1 MLKIDNKADI
11 FHYRT
16 LLFVLFVSI
25 FTLLSRY
32 FFLQI
37 IEHERYFSKSQVNSV
52 KAQATYA
59 PRGLILDRNGEVLV
73 ENYPTYILTVTPY
86 QLDSKEE
93 QFSIISDITNISIE
107 DINQRYEKFYQ
118 GRFLPTVIAK
128 NLTFSEISQIEERRL
143 ELSGFQYKRFDERF
157 YRDALDDAHILGY
170 LREID
175 RESLSSLD
183 KSRFYRAG
191 ELVGWQGLEKQYEN
205 ELRYSKGVEYIEV
218 DTYGREISRIND
230 NSVPAFPGNDLF
242 ITIDARL
249 QEYSKSL
256 LNDQKGVILVSNVD
270 TGEILSMVSN
280 PSYSMDIYRGETNE
294 NEWKNLLSDASKPII
309 NRTISGL
316 YPPGSSFKLI
326 TAFNLIENGLLD
338 PEDNLMCDGSYTPPG
353 SSRAFKC
360 WKEDGHGLVDLNKAI
375 AQSCNV
381 YFYETVQLTNLKDW
395 TETAK
400 IFGFNEE
407 TEIDLPNELIG
418 QIPDKEFFIK
428 TYGRWG
434 WSERGMLLNLTLGQ
448 GDILVTPLQTLRY
461 INHIASKGKKT
472 AKLKLNLNKEVD
484 FYHDVE
490 LSNQTWD
497 RVFNGLFDVVNSDG
511 GSGWRARQNS
521 DIKLFGKTS
530 TAENPHGDPHAWFNG
545 FFELNNQ
552 KFSIVVLVE
561 NGGGGGAVA
570 SPIAGKI
577 VSFITNNSVEIVS
590 KVVQ

>member
-16 LLFVLFVSI
+16 LLFILTISI

-32 FFLQI
+32 FYLQI
-37 IEHERYFSKSQVNSV
+37 IEHERYFSKSQVNSI

-59 PRGLILDRNGEVLV
+59 PRGLILDRNSEVLV
-73 ENYPTYILTVTPY
+73 QNYPTYILTVTPY
-86 QLDSKEE
+86 QLNDKEK
-93 QFSIISDITNISIE
+93 QFSIISDITNIPLE
-107 DINQRYEKFYQ
+107 KINQRYKKFYQ
-118 GRFLPTVIAK
+118 GRFLPTIIAK
-128 NLTFSEISQIEERRL
+128 NLTFSDISQIEERRL
-143 ELSGFQYKRFDERF
+143 ELSGFQYERFDERL
-157 YRDALDDAHILGY
+157 YSDVLKDAHILGY
-170 LREID
+170 LRELD
-175 RESLSSLD
+175 RVSVSSLD
-183 KSRFYRAG
+183 KSKLYRAG
-191 ELVGWQGLEKQYEN
+191 ELVGWQGLEKQYED

-218 DTYGREISRIND
+218 DTYGREINKANR
-230 NSVPAFPGNDLF
+230 NSIPAFPGNDLF

-249 QEYSKSL
+249 QDYSKKL
-256 LNDQKGVILVSNVD
+256 LNDQKGVILVSNVH

-280 PSYSMDIYRGETNE
+280 PSYNLDIYRGETND
-294 NEWKNLLSDASKPII
+294 NDWKDLLNNSNKPII
-309 NRTISGL
+309 NRSISGL

-353 SSRAFKC
+353 SSNTFNC

-381 YFYETVQLTNLKDW
+381 YFYETVQLIKLKDW
-395 TETAK
+395 TDTAK
-400 IFGFNEE
+400 VFGFNEE

-418 QIPDKEFFIK
+418 QIPDKEFFTE

-434 WSERGMLLNLTLGQ
+434 WSERGVLLNLTLGQ
-448 GDILVTPLQTLRY
+448 GDILVTPLQSLRY
-461 INHIASKGKKT
+461 INHIASKGKNT
-472 AKLKLNLNKEVD
+472 AKLKLNLNKEID
-484 FYHDVE
+484 FYE
-490 LSNQTWD
+490 EIKLSNQTWN
-497 RVFNGLFDVVNSDG
+497 RVYSGLFDVVNSDG

-521 DIKLFGKTS
+521 EVKLIGKTS
-530 TAENPHGDPHAWFNG
+530 TAENPHGEPHAWFNG

-577 VSFITNNSVEIVS
+577 VSFFIENSIEIVNNDF
-590 KVVQ
+590 Q

>member
-93 QFSIISDITNISIE
+93 QFSIISDITNIPLE
-107 DINQRYEKFYQ
+107 NINQRYEKFYQ

-183 KSRFYRAG
+183 KSKFYRAG

-205 ELRYSKGVEYIEV
+205 ELRYSKGIEYIEV

-577 VSFITNNSVEIVS
+577 VSFITKNSVEIVS

>member
-1 MLKIDNKADI
+1 VLKIDNKADI

-25 FTLLSRY
+25 CTLISRY

-37 IEHERYFSKSQVNSV
+37 IEHERYFSKSQVNRV

-93 QFSIISDITNISIE
+93 QFSIISDITNIPLE
-107 DINQRYEKFYQ
+107 NINQRYEKFYQ

-143 ELSGFQYKRFDERF
+143 ELSGFQYKRFDERL

-183 KSRFYRAG
+183 KSKFYGAG

-205 ELRYSKGVEYIEV
+205 ELRYSKGIDYIEV

-242 ITIDARL
+242 ITIEARL

-294 NEWKNLLSDASKPII
+294 NEWKNLLNDASKPII

-353 SSRAFKC
+353 SSRTFKC

-577 VSFITNNSVEIVS
+577 VSFIAKNSVEIVS

>member
-93 QFSIISDITNISIE
+93 QFSIISDITNIPLE
-107 DINQRYEKFYQ
+107 NINQRYEKFYQ

-157 YRDALDDAHILGY
+157 YRDVLDDAHILGY

-191 ELVGWQGLEKQYEN
+191 ELIGWQGLEKQYEN
-205 ELRYSKGVEYIEV
+205 ELRYSKGIEYIEV

-249 QEYSKSL
+249 QVYSKSL
-256 LNDQKGVILVSNVD
+256 LKDQKGVILVSNVD

-280 PSYSMDIYRGETNE
+280 PSYSMDIYRGETSE

-353 SSRAFKC
+353 SSRTFKC

-577 VSFITNNSVEIVS
+577 VSFITKNSVEIVS

>member
-157 YRDALDDAHILGY
+157 YRDSLDDAHILGY

-395 TETAK
+395 TQTAK

-577 VSFITNNSVEIVS
+577 VSFITKNSVEIVS

>member
-25 FTLLSRY
+25 CTLLSRY

-93 QFSIISDITNISIE
+93 QFSIISDITNIPLE
-107 DINQRYEKFYQ
+107 NINQRYEKFYQ

-205 ELRYSKGVEYIEV
+205 ELRYSKGIEYIEV

-353 SSRAFKC
+353 SSRTFKC

-400 IFGFNEE
+400 FFGFNEK

-484 FYHDVE
+484 FYHDIE

-577 VSFITNNSVEIVS
+577 VSFITKNSVEIVS

>member
-157 YRDALDDAHILGY
+157 YRDSLDDAHILGY

-395 TETAK
+395 TQTAK

>member
-93 QFSIISDITNISIE
+93 QFSIISDITNIPLE
-107 DINQRYEKFYQ
+107 NINQRYEKFYQ

-157 YRDALDDAHILGY
+157 YRDVLDDAHILGY

-183 KSRFYRAG
+183 KSKFYRAG

-205 ELRYSKGVEYIEV
+205 ELRYSKGIEYIEV

-280 PSYSMDIYRGETNE
+280 PSYSMDIYRGETSE

-353 SSRAFKC
+353 SSRTFKC

-577 VSFITNNSVEIVS
+577 VSFIAKNSVEIVS

>member
-25 FTLLSRY
+25 CTLLSRY

-59 PRGLILDRNGEVLV
+59 PRGLILDRSGEVLV

-86 QLDSKEE
+86 QLDSREE
-93 QFSIISDITNISIE
+93 QFSIISDITNIPLE
-107 DINQRYEKFYQ
+107 NINQRYEKFYQ

-183 KSRFYRAG
+183 KSKFYRAG

-205 ELRYSKGVEYIEV
+205 ELRYSKGIEYIEV

-294 NEWKNLLSDASKPII
+294 NEWKNLLNDASKPII

-353 SSRAFKC
+353 SSRTFKC

-400 IFGFNEE
+400 FFGFNEE

-484 FYHDVE
+484 FYHDIE
-490 LSNQTWD
+490 LSDQTWD

-577 VSFITNNSVEIVS
+577 VSFITKNSVEIVS

>member
-1 MLKIDNKADI
+1 VLKIDNKADI

-25 FTLLSRY
+25 CTLLSRY

-59 PRGLILDRNGEVLV
+59 PRGLILDRSGEVLV

-86 QLDSKEE
+86 QLDSREE
-93 QFSIISDITNISIE
+93 QFSIISDITNIPLE
-107 DINQRYEKFYQ
+107 NINQRYEKFYQ

-157 YRDALDDAHILGY
+157 YRDVLDDAHILGY

-183 KSRFYRAG
+183 KSKFYRAG

-205 ELRYSKGVEYIEV
+205 ELRYSKGIEYIEV

-230 NSVPAFPGNDLF
+230 NSIPAFPGNDLF

-338 PEDNLMCDGSYTPPG
+338 PEDNLMCDGSYIPPG
-353 SSRAFKC
+353 SSRTFKC

-375 AQSCNV
+375 AESCNV
-381 YFYETVQLTNLKDW
+381 YFYETVQLTSLKDW

-400 IFGFNEE
+400 FFGFNEK

-461 INHIASKGKKT
+461 INHIASKGKNT

-484 FYHDVE
+484 FYHDIE
-490 LSNQTWD
+490 LSDQTWD

-577 VSFITNNSVEIVS
+577 VSFITKNSVEIVS

>member
-157 YRDALDDAHILGY
+157 YRDSLDDAHILGY

-545 FFELNNQ
+545 FFELDNQ

-577 VSFITNNSVEIVS
+577 VSFIAKNSVEIVS

>member
-157 YRDALDDAHILGY
+157 YRDSLDDAHFLGY

-577 VSFITNNSVEIVS
+577 VSFIAKNSVEIVS

>member
-1 MLKIDNKADI
+1 VLKIDNKADI

-86 QLDSKEE
+86 QLNSKEE
-93 QFSIISDITNISIE
+93 QFSIISDITNIPLE
-107 DINQRYEKFYQ
+107 NINQRYEKFYQ

-183 KSRFYRAG
+183 KSKFYRAG

-205 ELRYSKGVEYIEV
+205 ELRYSKGIEYIEV

-294 NEWKNLLSDASKPII
+294 NEWKNLLNDASKPII

-353 SSRAFKC
+353 SSRTFKC

-484 FYHDVE
+484 FYHDIE

-497 RVFNGLFDVVNSDG
+497 RVFNGLFDAVNSDG

>member
-25 FTLLSRY
+25 FILLSRY

-93 QFSIISDITNISIE
+93 QFSIISDITNTPLE
-107 DINQRYEKFYQ
+107 NINQRYEKFYQ

-183 KSRFYRAG
+183 KSKFYRAG

-205 ELRYSKGVEYIEV
+205 ELRYSKGIEYIEV

-577 VSFITNNSVEIVS
+577 VSFITKNSVEIVS

>member
-93 QFSIISDITNISIE
+93 QFSIISDITNIPLE
-107 DINQRYEKFYQ
+107 NINQRYEKFYQ

-157 YRDALDDAHILGY
+157 YRDSLDDAHILGY

-545 FFELNNQ
+545 FFELDNQ

>member
-25 FTLLSRY
+25 CTLLSRY

-93 QFSIISDITNISIE
+93 QFSIISDITNIPLE
-107 DINQRYEKFYQ
+107 NINQRYEKFYQ

-183 KSRFYRAG
+183 KSKFYRAG

-205 ELRYSKGVEYIEV
+205 ELRYSKGIEYIEV

-280 PSYSMDIYRGETNE
+280 PSYSVDIYRGETNE
-294 NEWKNLLSDASKPII
+294 NEWKNLLNDASKPII

-338 PEDNLMCDGSYTPPG
+338 PEDNLMCDGSYAPPG
-353 SSRAFKC
+353 SSRTFKC

-400 IFGFNEE
+400 LFGFNEE

-484 FYHDVE
+484 FYHDIE

-577 VSFITNNSVEIVS
+577 VSFITKNSVEIVS